1 MVYVLEKNGALS
13 ISKNWNSLWM
23 KIKFEMFWKKKRN
36 EFKRC
41 IEQWLK
47 IYARMLGEN
56 WLVLEW
62 CRYLFHAICI
72 HFVFILSPC
81 SKLICCCW
89 MKHMNTL
96 AKAKANK
103 KFNMMESTS
112 TSIRFVQR
120 QIAHMSVAVARCTL
134 SLLRVNAATTSYVQW
149 KWCVLFIL
157 ANFRNWF
164 YSSLFFLRSL
174 GLFFACKQT
183 IQTQTK

>member
-1 MVYVLEKNGALS
+1 MVRPRKEWSTFYLEKLKLALDED
-13 ISKNWNSLWM
+13 KVWNVL
-23 KIKFEMFWKKKRN
+23 KKKKKWIQTMHRTMAEDICEN
-36 EFKRC
+36 ASK
-41 IEQWLK
+41 
-47 IYARMLGEN
+47 LGEN

-89 MKHMNTL
+89 MKHMNIHWQKQKQIKNSTWW
-96 AKAKANK
+96 KA
-103 KFNMMESTS
+103 
-112 TSIRFVQR
+112 RVQR